1 MGKARTLAQVYRQ
14 FGEVDAA
21 GATTEVLLRMAPQA
35 NRAICRI
42 LFIASSAA
50 TLYASARVG

>member
-1 MGKARTLAQVYRQ
+1 MFPFVSSRAAIGPAGVASDPMGT
-14 FGEVDAA
+14 AA
-21 GATTEVLLRMAPQA
+21 DPQA